1 MVRGAEEAGRERD
14 QLPLRGRRI
23 VAVEARDHDLLD
35 ALDVEE
41 LEGQCPA
48 AGGVES
54 LEAVA
59 LGQAQE
65 LLRLAQL
72 RPRERTGE

>member
-1 MVRGAEEAGRERD
+1 MGEVIRGAQEAGRERD
-14 QLPLRGRRI
+14 ELALGRRRI
-23 VAVEARDHDLLD
+23 VAVEAGDHDLLD

-41 LEGQCPA
+41 LEGQCTA

-59 LGQAQE
+59 LGEDAS
-65 LLRLAQL
+65 RFSWTLA
-72 RPRERTGE
+72 